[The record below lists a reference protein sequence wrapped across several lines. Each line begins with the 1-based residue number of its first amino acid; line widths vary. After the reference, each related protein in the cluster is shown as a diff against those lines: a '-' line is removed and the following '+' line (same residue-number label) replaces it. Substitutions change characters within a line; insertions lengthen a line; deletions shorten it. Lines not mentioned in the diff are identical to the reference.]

1 MKSITSIIILGVGCA
16 LIQQKYHNLYVGNRF
31 SSGRISVTDIEVN
44 DEQVDRPMS
53 GVSISSQASV
63 YIISIEEC

>member
-1 MKSITSIIILGVGCA
+1 MA
-16 LIQQKYHNLYVGNRF
+16 YEQKYHNLYVGNRF